1 MQKNLGCFELFTG
14 KAECDRHHFGVV
26 ARLEEGS
33 WSCCDR
39 PALRYRWVYSVHGL
53 KTLHIGY
60 PTDTRTGS
68 WEMQQV
74 KIAENCRSPSLLP
87 VLLSPASYLMP
98 PLRENINTTL
108 MHLQRHTVRLPRR
121 VQQGT
126 PVITPLLH
134 PGSSAFSCLSNIP
147 FASNRAA
154 PSPLLP
160 RVSLGLKAE
169 TWPINTTAGSSNLG
183 GGGGE
188 RRDRERE
195 LTSLHSDLHTLPHS

>member
-1 MQKNLGCFELFTG
+1 MQENLGCFELFTG

-26 ARLEEGS
+26 ARLEEGT
-33 WSCCDR
+33 WRCCDR

-108 MHLQRHTVRLPRR
+108 MHLQRHNVRLPRR

-126 PVITPLLH
+126 P
-134 PGSSAFSCLSNIP
+134 
-147 FASNRAA
+147 RDK
-154 PSPLLP
+154 SPLSSTQARPLSPASPTSLLLPTALP
-160 RVSLGLKAE
+160 RPPFFLESL
-169 TWPINTTAGSSNLG
+169 
-183 GGGGE
+183 
-188 RRDRERE
+188 
-195 LTSLHSDLHTLPHS
+195 